1 MNINELRKIDGY
13 FEFTE
18 AIARAEL
25 LLEKLNK
32 EVKEES
38 E

>member
-1 MNINELRKIDGY
+1 MTNLNGY
-13 FEFTE
+13 KEFIE

-32 EVKEES
+32 ETKKEKEG